1 MHPGRLGEHNA
12 RNAPCPKPAVC
23 PAQWRTAGPARSH
36 RLRSAQNATRRPDD
50 AERCGTVVLGD
61 RAWWRPSAKGAQEL
75 RRLHKHL
82 GLRRHRWHCGTG
94 LLGKT
99 SDRRDAHRPRSAF
112 HIATVPLCHL
122 LALGRHDATTG
133 RSARGA
139 SACSWHVL
147 GGDNKGEVDKV
158 TQAVLPRPRRA
169 SRARAGA
176 PSGSARASCPTKIAR
191 RTSWGPCGAKKGS

>member
-1 MHPGRLGEHNA
+1 M
-12 RNAPCPKPAVC
+12 
-23 PAQWRTAGPARSH
+23 
-36 RLRSAQNATRRPDD
+36 
-50 AERCGTVVLGD
+50 GD
-61 RAWWRPSAKGAQEL
+61 RAGWRPSAKGAQEL

-158 TQAVLPRPRRA
+158 TQAAEHVRVLPQGPLGPPAPRR
-169 SRARAGA
+169 SRVGPRGARAEQKRA
-176 PSGSARASCPTKIAR
+176 PRAAQAVPGGEALSTKMGDARAEHAPEELVDPAVAWGTLGAHVVTAKGAR
-191 RTSWGPCGAKKGS
+191 GE